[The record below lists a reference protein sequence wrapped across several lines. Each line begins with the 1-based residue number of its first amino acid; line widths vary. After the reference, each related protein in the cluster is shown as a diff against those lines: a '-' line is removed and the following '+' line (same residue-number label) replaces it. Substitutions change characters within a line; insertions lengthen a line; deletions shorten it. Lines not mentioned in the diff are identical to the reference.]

1 MRQVRFSHT
10 DYEKFRRIQKRP
22 PFTARLLQVF
32 LVQNEDVSDTFRE
45 YETTYHT
52 EAGVDYYSLHSKTL
66 LALLFE
72 TDKGLFTT
80 LRPATT
86 PKLQYYQDLQGEE
99 FEIVVQG
106 DYNGTQ

>member
-32 LVQNEDVSDTFRE
+32 LVENEDVSDTFRE

-52 EAGVDYYSLHSKTL
+52 ETGVDYYPLHSKTL

-99 FEIVVQG
+99 FEIVVQEG
-106 DYNGTQ
+106 S